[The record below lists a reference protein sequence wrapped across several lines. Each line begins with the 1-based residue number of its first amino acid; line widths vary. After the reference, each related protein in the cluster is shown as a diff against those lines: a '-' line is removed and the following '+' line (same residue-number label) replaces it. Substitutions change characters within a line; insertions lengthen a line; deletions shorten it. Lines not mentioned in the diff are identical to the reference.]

1 MAEFVRKAKFKL
13 LYNNVDITSDITKYG
28 ISISYTDNDE
38 GESDAVDVTLED
50 VDALWRNSWYPH
62 KGAALALSIGFNDDD
77 KLIDCGT
84 FEIDEI
90 AMQGPPDTVTIK
102 ALAAGITKAMRTK
115 RTHAFENQTLRQI
128 ATYIALKNKLTL
140 IGSIADIRFERVTQ
154 YREKDLSFLRRISM
168 DYGYLFS
175 VRDKKLIFT
184 HSLEIE
190 AGDSVASI
198 DRIDIKGYSLK
209 DKTSETYKAANVKYH
224 DPNKG
229 DVQQTKVEVLSNA
242 DNVTYKQISTEDTI
256 EIHSKAETA
265 TQAEEKAKSALHLK
279 NSTQQEGSL
288 SLEGNPILVAGNNFL
303 LTGFGVVSGKYY
315 IRKSAHKIDKAG
327 GYVTTI
333 DVKRTET
340 TAAINQTPKTPA
352 KAPEFGVVDLTNKDN
367 VSFRQIIPVGR

>member
-13 LYNNVDITSDITKYG
+13 LYNNVDITVDITKYL
-28 ISISYTDNDE
+28 ILLNYTDNDE
-38 GESDAVDVTLED
+38 GESDGIDLTLED
-50 VDALWRNSWYPH
+50 VDALWRNGWYPQ
-62 KGAALALSIGFNDDD
+62 KGAALSLSIGYNDDD

-90 AMQGPPDTVTIK
+90 ALQGPPDTVTIK

-115 RTHAFENQTLRQI
+115 RSHNFENQTLRQI

-140 IGSIADIRFERVTQ
+140 IGSIADIRFERMIQ

-168 DYGYLFS
+168 EYGYLFS

-184 HSLEIE
+184 HNVEVESDE
-190 AGDSVASI
+190 SVAQI
-198 DRIDIKGYSLK
+198 DRIQIKGYSLK

-229 DVQQTKVEVLSNA
+229 EVQEAKVDVLTNA
-242 DNVTYKQISTEDTI
+242 DGVTYKQISTEDTI
-256 EIHSKAETA
+256 EIHSKAETV
-265 TQAEEKAKSALHLK
+265 TQAEQKATAALHLK

-288 SLEGNPILVAGNNFL
+288 TLEGNPILVAGNNFL
-303 LTGFGVVSGKYY
+303 LTGFGIISGKYY
-315 IRKSAHKIDKAG
+315 VRKSAHKIDKSG

-340 TAAINQTPKTPA
+340 TAAINQTPKTPN
-352 KAPEFGVVDLTNKDN
+352 KSPDFGVVNLTNKDG
-367 VSFRQIIPVGR
+367 VTFRQIIPVGK